1 MSSDRLFNK
10 VRILKIRLHLEEDSP
25 FQMVHLVSQR
35 IFKMCCWRIWNS
47 ISGKCL
53 SLSLEITFQRII
65 ENKLT
70 SLLNVKLSCIKIK
83 CCIWS
88 KQKTYSYR
96 SKYTYWT
103 DVFRNSTKIGGL
115 DSRLLKL
122 SIRDRSEPYGTY
134 RLCTR
139 LCRPGNIVI
148 SSWIRK

>member
-1 MSSDRLFNK
+1 MSSDRLLNK
-10 VRILKIRLHLEEDSP
+10 VRILRIKMHLEEDSSI
-25 FQMVHLVSQR
+25 QMVHLVSQR
-35 IFKMCCWRIWNS
+35 IFKMCCWRIRNS

-103 DVFRNSTKIGGL
+103 DVFRNSTKKMVLIQ
-115 DSRLLKL
+115 DP
-122 SIRDRSEPYGTY
+122 RSCLY
-134 RLCTR
+134 
-139 LCRPGNIVI
+139 VI
-148 SSWIRK
+148 DQSHTVHTDCVHVCAHQEIL